1 MDPFYFDLV
10 ISSCEYLTF
19 ELEIYSFKFQVNT
32 IISVIIYNFYK
43 CLKFENRQV
52 KLSQVFVEL
61 YVWGN
66 CQFGQLGLGDEYLKQ
81 NVNNPKCCSY
91 KIIVVKIACGFQHSC
106 LLVNNGSLYTMGL
119 NEQGQLGLNTQLS
132 YISTPQL
139 IELKGP
145 FIRVKAAANY
155 TVAQRDTGELYTWGQ
170 NQAFNIHTNQPQ
182 LLKIKKI
189 NQFSCGEHHMGL
201 IDFNCQL
208 YMCGSNDYGQLGLNC
223 YESFVP
229 QQVLSLEKYDKV
241 KCGLTHTLVLNN
253 GQVYSFGSNKTGELG
268 NGKQQH
274 SYNQLKPLKIQNVN
288 KIYAS
293 NFSAAIT
300 SKNELYLWGSGI
312 FGEFLVPTK
321 IDFANS
327 IKKIKLGNG
336 FGCILDDD
344 GQIYS
349 WGKNSSGE
357 LAQKDFIPRTDIQHI
372 KQLKNKQIKTFDC
385 GSNFVVCISQI
396 QEISINYDQIIKEND
411 QLKQKLLQME
421 TIFKNQKMKSQAD
434 LQYTMQQECKSF
446 DLGII
451 QDQLEQKQ
459 KIIQEQEKIIQSQ
472 KDRIIFL
479 ESELYYYQN
488 KENLNENS
496 VTYPFKKDVKNQ
508 NKLTYDFY
516 NQ

>member
-1 MDPFYFDLV
+1 M
-10 ISSCEYLTF
+10 
-19 ELEIYSFKFQVNT
+19 
-32 IISVIIYNFYK
+32 
-43 CLKFENRQV
+43 
-52 KLSQVFVEL
+52 SQFRKQTEL

-66 CQFGQLGLGDEYLKQ
+66 CQYGQLGLGDEYIKQ

-106 LLVNNGSLYTMGL
+106 LLINNGNLYTMGL

-132 YISTPQL
+132 FISTPQL
-139 IELKGP
+139 IALKGP
-145 FIRVKAAANY
+145 FIRIKAAANY
-155 TVAQRDTGELYTWGQ
+155 TVGQRDTGELYTWGQ

-189 NQFSCGEHHMGL
+189 NQFSCGENHMGL

-208 YMCGSNDYGQLGLNC
+208 FMCGSNDYGQLGLNC

-229 QQVLSLEKYDKV
+229 QQVLTLEKYDKV

-253 GQVYSFGSNKTGELG
+253 GLVYSFGSNKNGELG
-268 NGKQQH
+268 NGKLTNTH
-274 SYNQLKPLKIQNVN
+274 NQLKPLKMINVN

-300 SKNELYLWGSGI
+300 NKNELYLWGSGI
-312 FGEFLVPTK
+312 FGEFHTPTK
-321 IDFANS
+321 IEFSNY
-327 IKKIKLGNG
+327 IKKIKLGIG
-336 FGCILDDD
+336 FGCILDEE
-344 GQIYS
+344 GQIYT

-357 LAQKDFIPRTDIQHI
+357 LAQKDYIPRTDIQHI
-372 KQLKNKQIKTFDC
+372 KQLKNKQIKTLDC
-385 GSNFVVCISQI
+385 GANFVVSISKI
-396 QEISINYDQIIKEND
+396 QERPINYEQIIKEND
-411 QLKQKLLQME
+411 HLKQKLLQME
-421 TIFKNQKMKSQAD
+421 TIFKNQKIKSQTD
-434 LQYTMQQECKSF
+434 LQYTLQQECKSF

-459 KIIQEQEKIIQSQ
+459 KLIQDQEKIIQSQ

-479 ESELYYYQN
+479 ESELNYYQN
-488 KENLNENS
+488 KENFNQNIDS
-496 VTYPFKKDVKNQ
+496 HTYKQDFKNQ
-508 NKLTYDFY
+508 TKIKFDLY

>member
-1 MDPFYFDLV
+1 
-10 ISSCEYLTF
+10 
-19 ELEIYSFKFQVNT
+19 
-32 IISVIIYNFYK
+32 
-43 CLKFENRQV
+43 
-52 KLSQVFVEL
+52 
-61 YVWGN
+61 
-66 CQFGQLGLGDEYLKQ
+66 
-81 NVNNPKCCSY
+81 
-91 KIIVVKIACGFQHSC
+91 
-106 LLVNNGSLYTMGL
+106 
-119 NEQGQLGLNTQLS
+119 
-132 YISTPQL
+132 
-139 IELKGP
+139 
-145 FIRVKAAANY
+145 
-155 TVAQRDTGELYTWGQ
+155 
-170 NQAFNIHTNQPQ
+170 
-182 LLKIKKI
+182 
-189 NQFSCGEHHMGL
+189 
-201 IDFNCQL
+201 
-208 YMCGSNDYGQLGLNC
+208 MCGSNDYGQLGLNC

-229 QQVLSLEKYDKV
+229 QQVLCLDKYDKV
-241 KCGLTHTLVLNN
+241 KCCITHTLVLNN
-253 GQVYSFGSNKTGELG
+253 GQVYSFGSNKNGELG
-268 NGKQQH
+268 NGKQSI

-312 FGEFLVPTK
+312 FGEFLTPTK
-321 IDFANS
+321 IDFPQQ

-336 FGCILDDD
+336 FGCILDED

-357 LAQKDFIPRTDIQHI
+357 LAQKDYIPRNDIQHI
-372 KQLKNKQIKTFDC
+372 KQLKSKQIKTFDC

-421 TIFKNQKMKSQAD
+421 TIFKNQKIKSQAD

-472 KDRIIFL
+472 KDRIIYL
-479 ESELYYYQN
+479 ESQLYYHQN
-488 KENLNENS
+488 KENINQNS
-496 VTYPFKKDVKNQ
+496 VAYAFKKDVKNQ
-508 NKLTYDFY
+508 NNLTFDFY